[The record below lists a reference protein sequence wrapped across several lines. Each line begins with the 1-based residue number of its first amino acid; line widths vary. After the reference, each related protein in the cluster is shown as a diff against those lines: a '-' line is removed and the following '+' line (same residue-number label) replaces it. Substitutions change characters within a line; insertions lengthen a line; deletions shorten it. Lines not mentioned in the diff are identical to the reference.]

1 MTLHQKQ
8 LTNNH
13 LMPSSR
19 RIEKINE
26 EIKKLLSEIIRIE
39 LDPALGIISIT
50 KVKTSADLHYSQ
62 ISVSAYRNTDEIV
75 DLLNEKK
82 VALNRILA
90 EKLTIKF
97 TPKIFF
103 VKDDSIEYAN
113 HIQDLLDKI
122 KKQDE

>member
-1 MTLHQKQ
+1 
-8 LTNNH
+8 
-13 LMPSSR
+13 MPSSR